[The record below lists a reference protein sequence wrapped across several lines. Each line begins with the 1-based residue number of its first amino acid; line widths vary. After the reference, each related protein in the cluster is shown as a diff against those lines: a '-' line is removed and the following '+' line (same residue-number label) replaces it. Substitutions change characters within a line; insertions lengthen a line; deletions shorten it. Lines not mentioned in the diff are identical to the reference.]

1 MKSKKGLSGIVTT
14 IILIALVL
22 VAAAIVWA
30 IVSNLLEGKGE
41 DISIADKCLGI
52 SIKATSLTCNLDG
65 ECNVTLERAL
75 VSESGVFDGVGL
87 TFSNST
93 DTSDEVEVSGNIA
106 AWKVLTNQTGTDSGD
121 TVDVRVYFLNE
132 AEEKVFCSQ
141 INTYP

>member
-1 MKSKKGLSGIVTT
+1 
-14 IILIALVL
+14 
-22 VAAAIVWA
+22 
-30 IVSNLLEGKGE
+30 
-41 DISIADKCLGI
+41 
-52 SIKATSLTCNLDG
+52 
-65 ECNVTLERAL
+65 
-75 VSESGVFDGVGL
+75 GVFDGVGL